1 MDEHIGR
8 FDVTMNDQIG
18 VCVRDGAYNIQEKYD
33 AGVHVE
39 AVIIAPGV
47 DRLTFNVLKND
58 VWLLGCAYPC
68 INQFRDVR
76 M

>member
-1 MDEHIGR
+1 
-8 FDVTMNDQIG
+8 
-18 VCVRDGAYNIQEKYD
+18 
-33 AGVHVE
+33 
-39 AVIIAPGV
+39 VIIAPGV

-58 VWLLGCAYPC
+58 VWLLGCADPC